1 MIVRSTCAAG
11 PAPTA
16 KGLLNPSAPPPA
28 TGLEALEDVSELA
41 GEGDGDREGSAGQE
55 EEAVSDPHLEAVTF
69 MLDNEEYAIDIC
81 QIKEVIKSRE
91 LTDIPRAPTDIIGV
105 LSLRGFTVPIMNIRR
120 RIGLPE
126 KQAGKLIIIV
136 RDGDEVLGFLV
147 DSVKRVVRVPESS
160 LEPPPSI
167 KTPGGELI
175 KAIGRY
181 NDEAFIL
188 LQMDKV
194 LEEL

>member
-1 MIVRSTCAAG
+1 MM
-11 PAPTA
+11 
-16 KGLLNPSAPPPA
+16 
-28 TGLEALEDVSELA
+28 DVSELA
-41 GEGDGDREGSAGQE
+41 GVGDGEGEVGDGE
-55 EEAVSDPHLEAVTF
+55 EDKEAVSGPHLEAVTF
-69 MLDNEEYAIDIC
+69 MLDNEEYAIDIS

-105 LSLRGFTVPIMNIRR
+105 LSLRGFTVPIMNLRR

-167 KTPGGELI
+167 MTPGGELI
-175 KAIGRY
+175 KAIGRD
-181 NDEAFIL
+181 NDESFIL
-188 LQMDKV
+188 LHIGKV